1 MGCHGG
7 LGVIECLGEAGQISR
22 TGGTPLD
29 DPHGRSAVFPGEE
42 FLVGEGTGLSSHQ
55 HFPGTVAGFSELWFL
70 RSKLPMSKR
79 FV

>member
-1 MGCHGG
+1 MLGG
-7 LGVIECLGEAGQISR
+7 SWTDLQDWH

-55 HFPGTVAGFSELWFL
+55 HFPGTVAGF
-70 RSKLPMSKR
+70 
-79 FV
+79 